1 MRGDSRLDLYAK
13 SLALLLLG
21 AVGATGALFD
31 YWPAPMSLPA
41 VGSPALGRL
50 NPSIQTA
57 FDLPGLMSPAP
68 EAVPARLNRAATHA
82 SAVPVPDRHAQ
93 AAEPEPTTFAGEV
106 GADQILPSLPIQE
119 GLTALETLPVD
130 LSVPPAAEMWQ
141 PLTAPA
147 VAVTNPSDD
156 GFFSGMLKKTGSSVS
171 TSLGKASTSLI
182 GAFRVVSDAVKKAF

>member
-1 MRGDSRLDLYAK
+1 VRGDSRLDLYAK

-21 AVGATGALFD
+21 LVGATGALFD

-41 VGSPALGRL
+41 VASPALGRL

-68 EAVPARLNRAATHA
+68 EAVRARLNRAATHA
-82 SAVPVPDRHAQ
+82 SAVPDRHAQ

-106 GADQILPSLPIQE
+106 GEDQILPSLPIQE

-147 VAVTNPSDD
+147 VAATNPSDD

-182 GAFRVVSDAVKKAF
+182 GAVRVVSDAVKKAF